1 MITREVIKAQLD
13 LYVQGRQKAEEAL
26 ERAKADVNAF
36 NGAIEA
42 CNSLLNI
49 NDDLEKGNSESKD
62 PKPDSKAGKEA
73 KAT

>member
-1 MITREVIKAQLD
+1 MISREVIKAQLD
-13 LYVQGRQKAEEAL
+13 LYVQGRQKAEETL

-49 NDDLEKGNSESKD
+49 NDDLEKGNSESKN
-62 PKPDSKAGKEA
+62 PKPDSKAKKEA
-73 KAT
+73 EAT